1 MVAED
6 MEVRKK
12 GNRAQDIY
20 DLYSGDIPGL
30 QGAYVYD
37 YNEDTS
43 WGAAYDPAVKYVTP
57 LSLDETS
64 DYYGKPATWQHGL
77 DLRVFYSDWCNQYNQ
92 RFVFKECER
101 FLIPVFLSP

>member
-1 MVAED
+1 M
-6 MEVRKK
+6 
-12 GNRAQDIY
+12 
-20 DLYSGDIPGL
+20 YSGDIPGL

-77 DLRVFYSDWCNQYNQ
+77 DLRDLYRTGVTKYNQ
-92 RFVFKECER
+92 RFVSKSVER
-101 FLIPVFLSP
+101 F